1 MHVWPLRFRESN
13 DSIVLSNESGA
24 WFRSSAAFVDRY
36 ASAELTAE
44 DKAYLL
50 GNGFA
55 FETAGDLAFTS
66 HAYRWS
72 VRRTAATRSIDYVIL
87 VPTLRCNLSCNYCQ
101 VSRAAENAAGYD
113 WDEETLAA
121 TIQFLDGLTTDQVQ
135 IEFQGGEPLL
145 RLDLLNAVRD
155 FCRRRFK
162 QSRFVVC
169 SNFQLVDD
177 AIWEFFDAED
187 TQLSTSID
195 GDLSTHTRQR
205 TGSETATTAFLSN
218 LGAFVDRFGVGRMSA
233 LPTIDPSRPPDL
245 NELVSTYGRFGI
257 RSIYLRPINRQGFA
271 RRRPE
276 AEGELQTWNA
286 LHADFIDRLVDL
298 NFGRDEVLEE
308 YYFSHLLKRIL
319 GRGANGH
326 VDIRNPNPVGTNYVV
341 VDYDGILYPTDEARM
356 MSRVGQIDL
365 SIGNVRDGLDYSKA
379 DQLNAASFN
388 DLDPDCQHCAYQPF
402 CGVDLIDDISRYGRI
417 DLPRHQTYFCRR
429 HMALF
434 DKAFAMI
441 TSTDPK
447 VQHSL
452 CKWTG
457 VERWPSRYREI
468 RQ

>member
-1 MHVWPLRFRESN
+1 MHTWPLRFRELG
-13 DSIVLSNESGA
+13 DAVVMSNEAGA
-24 WFRSSAAFVDRY
+24 WFRASHDFVDRY
-36 ASAELTAE
+36 VSARLTEEDERFLLASGL
-44 DKAYLL
+44 
-50 GNGFA
+50 A
-55 FETAGDLAFTS
+55 FENAGDLSFTS

-72 VRRTAATRSIDYVIL
+72 VRRTSANRSIDYVIL
-87 VPTLRCNLSCNYCQ
+87 VPTLRCNLSCSYCQ
-101 VSRAAENAAGYD
+101 VSRAAENATGYD
-113 WDEETLAA
+113 WDEETLA
-121 TIQFLDGLTTDQVQ
+121 TVLRFLGGLETEGVQ

-145 RLDLLNAVRD
+145 RLDLLTAVRN

-169 SNFQLVDD
+169 SNFQIVDE
-177 AIWEFFDAED
+177 AIWAFFEAED

-195 GDLSTHTRQR
+195 GDVGTHSRQR
-205 TGSETATTAFLSN
+205 TGSEAATTSFMGN
-218 LGAFVDRFGVGRMSA
+218 LEEFVGRFGTGRLSA
-233 LPTIDPSRPPDL
+233 LPTIDPTSPPDL
-245 NELVSTYGRFGI
+245 ENLLSTYGRFGI

-276 AEGELQTWNA
+276 ARGELQAWNA
-286 LHADFIDRLVDL
+286 LHGSFIDRLVDL
-298 NFGRDEVLEE
+298 NVGREEVLEE
-308 YYFSHLLKRIL
+308 YYFSHLLRRIL

-356 MSRVGQIDL
+356 MSRVGQINL
-365 SIGNVRDGLDYSKA
+365 SIGNVRDGLDYSTV

-429 HMALF
+429 HIALF
-434 DKAFAMI
+434 DKAFEMI
-441 TSTDPK
+441 TSADPK

-452 CKWTG
+452 SKWTG
-457 VERWPSRYREI
+457 VEHWPAGYREV
-468 RQ
+468 RA